1 MGLRIAG
8 NGGLDVGIVLFHINI
23 PFAVVVFGV
32 GVPIVAEVGDG
43 RCFCLTENIL
53 VFLTWFDAVPLDG
66 ETHDDGGYGRRTG
79 TIGVWVIWVAGV
91 G

>member
-1 MGLRIAG
+1 MSVSSSFTSI
-8 NGGLDVGIVLFHINI
+8 F
-23 PFAVVVFGV
+23 PPSTFAVVVLGV

-53 VFLTWFDAVPLDG
+53 VFLTWFDAVPLNS

-79 TIGVWVIWVAGV
+79 TWHRRLVIWVAGV